1 MEARLGFF
9 LLLLVTV
16 LQVVVES
23 GYIGCYQDD
32 STRILPKAVLKD
44 KGMTVQKCQQF
55 CGKKGFKFAGV
66 EYGYECFCGN
76 VLRKCRKRKEC
87 DCKTPCSGNKRQ
99 TCGGPWRISI
109 YTGKPSNCKGK
120 CHKNGICKRG
130 RCRCKRGYTG
140 DGINACS
147 KLGYIGCY
155 RDDSSRILSKAKL
168 QDNGM
173 TVYKCQHFCGK
184 KGFKFAGV
192 EYGYQCFCGNVL
204 RKYRKRK
211 ESDCKTPCSGNKRQT
226 CGGPWRISVYTVCPL
241 GWKSYGSSCYFF
253 SQTTATWNDAKR
265 KCITKNS
272 MLAEVVSYGER
283 DYLRKQ
289 ASKYAKNFWLGG
301 TDSKHEGI
309 WIWATSQ
316 SKFNVNGWHTRLVK
330 EPNNQGGNEH
340 CINIHKKLD
349 FEWNDERC
357 WNSYRYICEK
367 LLV

>member
-1 MEARLGFF
+1 MEARLGVF

-16 LQVVVES
+16 LLAVVES

-32 STRILPKAVLKD
+32 RTRILPKAVLKD
-44 KGMTVQKCQQF
+44 KGMTVKKCQQF

-76 VLRKCRKRKEC
+76 VLRKCRKRKES

-120 CHKNGICKRG
+120 CHKNGICKQG

-140 DGINACS
+140 DGITTCS
-147 KLGYIGCY
+147 I
-155 RDDSSRILSKAKL
+155 
-168 QDNGM
+168 
-173 TVYKCQHFCGK
+173 
-184 KGFKFAGV
+184 
-192 EYGYQCFCGNVL
+192 
-204 RKYRKRK
+204 
-211 ESDCKTPCSGNKRQT
+211 
-226 CGGPWRISVYTVCPL
+226 CPL
-241 GWKSYGSSCYFF
+241 GWKSYGFSCYFF
-253 SQTTATWNDAKR
+253 SQTTATWNNAKK

-283 DYLRKQ
+283 DFLRKR
-289 ASKYAKNFWLGG
+289 ASEYAETFWIGG

-316 SKFNVNGWHTRLVK
+316 RNVIVTGWHTRRVK

-349 FEWNDERC
+349 FEWNDDRC

>member
-147 KLGYIGCY
+147 I
-155 RDDSSRILSKAKL
+155 
-168 QDNGM
+168 
-173 TVYKCQHFCGK
+173 
-184 KGFKFAGV
+184 
-192 EYGYQCFCGNVL
+192 
-204 RKYRKRK
+204 
-211 ESDCKTPCSGNKRQT
+211 
-226 CGGPWRISVYTVCPL
+226 CPL